1 MNAEEMF
8 GKLGYKK
15 VGLSRSERLVYERFE
30 DDNFFSFDLT
40 SKEIYVCE
48 SSITVEELE
57 AINKQ
62 CEELGWKHE

>member
-8 GKLGYKK
+8 KKLGYKK
-15 VGLSRSERLVYERFE
+15 VQLSSSGRLGYERFE

-40 SKEIYVCE
+40 SKEIYICE

-62 CEELGWKHE
+62 CEELGWKK